1 MPLLHL
7 TDNAVPDMVASVIF
21 LEMVMIVVMMT
32 AAVMTTVVV
41 TMHAKPQPP

>member
-21 LEMVMIVVMMT
+21 LEMAMT
-32 AAVMTTVVV
+32 AVMTVAVMTVV
-41 TMHAKPQPP
+41 TMHVKPPMPL

>member
-21 LEMVMIVVMMT
+21 LEMVTTV
-32 AAVMTTVVV
+32 AVMTAVMTIVAV
-41 TMHAKPQPP
+41 TMHAKPQPL

>member
-21 LEMVMIVVMMT
+21 LEMVMT
-32 AAVMTTVVV
+32 AVMTTVAVMTAV
-41 TMHAKPQPP
+41 TMHAKRQPP

>member
-21 LEMVMIVVMMT
+21 LEMVTT
-32 AAVMTTVVV
+32 AAMTVVV
-41 TMHAKPQPP
+41 MTAVTMHVKPPMPL

>member
-21 LEMVMIVVMMT
+21 LEMVMT
-32 AAVMTTVVV
+32 AAVMIAVMMIVVV

>member
-21 LEMVMIVVMMT
+21 LEMVMT
-32 AAVMTTVVV
+32 AVTTVAVMTAV
-41 TMHAKPQPP
+41 TMHVKRQPL